1 MSGKAKTGLIAAI
14 AVLGVVLSFTSARS
28 VPPQPNGACVY
39 KNGSCQITPQN
50 ICRLSKGT
58 WLGPDTTCP

>member
-1 MSGKAKTGLIAAI
+1 MSGKRKLAVGAVA
-14 AVLGVVLSFTSARS
+14 AVLGVVVSVASVRS

-50 ICRLSKGT
+50 ICKLSKGT
-58 WLGPDTTCP
+58 WLGPDSTCP